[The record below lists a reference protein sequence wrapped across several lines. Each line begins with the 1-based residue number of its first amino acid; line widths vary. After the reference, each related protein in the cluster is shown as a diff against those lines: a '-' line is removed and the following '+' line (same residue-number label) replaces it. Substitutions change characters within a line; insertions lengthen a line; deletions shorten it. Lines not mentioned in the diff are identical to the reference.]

1 MLKRVHHDGFGAR
14 LIAGRLNFARFI
26 LTLLP
31 FMKLNFPNRPQ
42 WQWRAH
48 PRETATL
55 ALLGCAAILAI
66 AGVSDAMPT
75 LGNAPKAR
83 LAPAAP
89 LPTSPSATELRDV
102 APQDAVAMNALIPL
116 AGLPSTAATPFSMGK
131 ATTAAKTQALECLT
145 NAIYYEAGRESDAGQ
160 RAVAQVILN
169 RVRHPAYPASVC
181 GVVFEGST
189 RATGC
194 QFTFTCD
201 GSMAY
206 TPMASA
212 WARARKVAWSAL
224 NGSVHAAAGLATH
237 YHANYVLPYWAS
249 SLVKTHIEGPHIFY
263 RWAGGWGRPAAF
275 HQRYAAREADVRTL
289 RLAALSV
296 EHVLPKALVPTSV
309 AATIEALDKI
319 DGVKVA
325 GGSERVSI
333 HFNLKAREA
342 VEQVVVTPYV
352 ERVAASDNLRR
363 ALDGSRPTGVE
374 AKPFGPPAEAMSKP
388 AAPAN

>member
-1 MLKRVHHDGFGAR
+1 
-14 LIAGRLNFARFI
+14 
-26 LTLLP
+26 
-31 FMKLNFPNRPQ
+31 MKLQLPTPPK
-42 WQWRAH
+42 WQWRAR
-48 PRETATL
+48 PREAAL
-55 ALLGCAAILAI
+55 FGLLGCAAVLAI

-75 LGNAPKAR
+75 LGDAPKAT

-89 LPTSPSATELRDV
+89 MPTSPSATELRDV

-116 AGLPSTAATPFSMGK
+116 AKLPVTAAAPFTMGK
-131 ATTAAKTQALECLT
+131 ANKAAQAQALECLT
-145 NAIYYEAGRESDAGQ
+145 NAVYYEAGRESDAGQ

-212 WARARKVAWSAL
+212 WARARKVAWAAL

-275 HQRYAAREADVRTL
+275 HQDYAAREADVHTL
-289 RLAALSV
+289 RLAALAV
-296 EHVLPKALVPTSV
+296 EHVLPKALVPTTV
-309 AATIEALDKI
+309 AETIEALDKI

-325 GGSERVSI
+325 DGGERVAI
-333 HFNLKAREA
+333 QFNLKAREA
-342 VEQVVVTPYV
+342 VEKAVVTPYV

-363 ALDGSRPTGVE
+363 ALDGTGPAGVE

>member
-1 MLKRVHHDGFGAR
+1 MP
-14 LIAGRLNFARFI
+14 I
-26 LTLLP
+26 LLP
-31 FMKLNFPNRPQ
+31 SMKLSYPTPPQ
-42 WQWRAH
+42 WHWRSR
-48 PRETATL
+48 PRETAML
-55 ALLGCAAILAI
+55 AILGCAAVLAI

-75 LGNAPKAR
+75 LGNTPKAS
-83 LAPAAP
+83 LAAGAAP
-89 LPTSPSATELRDV
+89 MPTSPSATELRDV

-116 AGLPSTAATPFSMGK
+116 AKFPSTAAAPFTLGK
-131 ATTAAKTQALECLT
+131 ATTAAQAQALECLT

-201 GSMAY
+201 GSMAR
-206 TPMASA
+206 TPMASE
-212 WARARKVAWSAL
+212 WSRARKVAWSAL
-224 NGSVHAAAGLATH
+224 NGSVYAAAGLATH
-237 YHANYVLPYWAS
+237 YHANYVVPYWAS

-263 RWAGGWGRPAAF
+263 RWAGGWGRPSAF
-275 HQRYAAREADVRTL
+275 HQRYAAREGDVHAL

-296 EHVLPKALVPTSV
+296 DHVLPKVLVPGTV
-309 AATIEALDKI
+309 GAAIEALDEIK
-319 DGVKVA
+319 GVKVA
-325 GGSERVSI
+325 EAGDRLSI
-333 HFNLKAREA
+333 QFNLKAREA
-342 VEQVVVTPYV
+342 VEKAVVTPYV

-374 AKPFGPPAEAMSKP
+374 AKPFGPPAEAMAKP

>member
-1 MLKRVHHDGFGAR
+1 MKR
-14 LIAGRLNFARFI
+14 
-26 LTLLP
+26 
-31 FMKLNFPNRPQ
+31 NFPIPPQ
-42 WQWRAH
+42 WHWRAR
-48 PRETATL
+48 PRETAL
-55 ALLGCAAILAI
+55 LGVLGCAAVLAI

-75 LGNAPKAR
+75 LGDAPKAR

-116 AGLPSTAATPFSMGK
+116 AKLPVTAAAPFTMGK
-131 ATTAAKTQALECLT
+131 AKTSTQAQALECLT
-145 NAIYYEAGRESDAGQ
+145 NAVYYEAGRESDAGQ

-201 GSMAY
+201 GSMAR
-206 TPMASA
+206 TPMAAA

-237 YHANYVLPYWAS
+237 YHANYVVPYWAS

-263 RWAGGWGRPAAF
+263 RWAGGWGRPSAF
-275 HQRYAAREADVRTL
+275 HQRYAAREADVNSL

-296 EHVLPKALVPTSV
+296 EHVLPKALVPTTV
-309 AATIEALDKI
+309 AETIAALDQI

-325 GGSERVSI
+325 EGEERVSI

-342 VEQVVVTPYV
+342 VEKVVVTPYID
-352 ERVAASDNLRR
+352 RVGASDNLRR
-363 ALDGSRPTGVE
+363 ALDGTGPAGGD
-374 AKPFGPPAEAMSKP
+374 AKPFGPPAEAKSEP
-388 AAPAN
+388 ATPAN

>member
-1 MLKRVHHDGFGAR
+1 MLGV
-14 LIAGRLNFARFI
+14 
-26 LTLLP
+26 
-31 FMKLNFPNRPQ
+31 
-42 WQWRAH
+42 
-48 PRETATL
+48 
-55 ALLGCAAILAI
+55 LGCAALLAI

-75 LGNAPKAR
+75 LGDAPKAR

-89 LPTSPSATELRDV
+89 LPISPSATELRDV

-116 AGLPSTAATPFSMGK
+116 AKLPSTAAARFTMGK

-189 RATGC
+189 RTTGC

-201 GSMAY
+201 GSMARA
-206 TPMASA
+206 PMASE
-212 WARARKVAWSAL
+212 WARARKAAWAAL

-275 HQRYAAREADVRTL
+275 RQRYAAREANVHAL

-296 EHVLPKALVPTSV
+296 EHVLPQVLVTGSV
-309 AATIEALDKI
+309 AAAIEKLDQI
-319 DGVKVA
+319 EGVKVA
-325 GGSERVSI
+325 EAGDRLSI
-333 HFNLKAREA
+333 QFNLKAREA
-342 VEQVVVTPYV
+342 VEKAVVTPYV
-352 ERVAASDNLRR
+352 ERVDASDNLRR
-363 ALDGSRPTGVE
+363 ALDGSGPAGIE
-374 AKPFGPPAEAMSKP
+374 AKPFGPPAEAMSKSP
-388 AAPAN
+388 APAN

>member
-1 MLKRVHHDGFGAR
+1 
-14 LIAGRLNFARFI
+14 
-26 LTLLP
+26 
-31 FMKLNFPNRPQ
+31 MKLSLPIPPQ
-42 WQWRAH
+42 WHWRAY
-48 PRETATL
+48 PRETAML
-55 ALLGCAAILAI
+55 GVLGCAALLAI

-75 LGNAPKAR
+75 LGDAPKAR

-89 LPTSPSATELRDV
+89 LPISPSATELRDV

-116 AGLPSTAATPFSMGK
+116 AKLPSTAAARFTMGK

-189 RATGC
+189 RTTGC
-194 QFTFTCD
+194 QFTFTSA
-201 GSMAY
+201 GSMARA
-206 TPMASA
+206 PMASE
-212 WARARKVAWSAL
+212 WARARKAAWAAL

-275 HQRYAAREADVRTL
+275 RQRYAAREANVHAL

-296 EHVLPKALVPTSV
+296 EHVLPQVLVTGSV
-309 AATIEALDKI
+309 AAAIEKLDQI
-319 DGVKVA
+319 EGVKVA
-325 GGSERVSI
+325 EAGDRLSI
-333 HFNLKAREA
+333 QFNLKAREA
-342 VEQVVVTPYV
+342 VEKAVVTPYV
-352 ERVAASDNLRR
+352 ERVDASDNLRR
-363 ALDGSRPTGVE
+363 ALDGSGPAGIE
-374 AKPFGPPAEAMSKP
+374 AKPFGPPAEAMSKSP
-388 AAPAN
+388 APAN